1 MAEENEFGSIHLGA
15 SSKLFSYARQ
25 NRRKGTE
32 AERLLWEHLRNRKL
46 NGLKFRRQHPLKN
59 FVADFYCH
67 EAKLAIELD
76 GEVHNMEEQQDYD
89 LGRTY
94 ELNELGI
101 TVIRLTNQQ
110 VFTKTDEVLN
120 QIKKQTSK

>member
-1 MAEENEFGSIHLGA
+1 MHLGA
-15 SSKLFSYARQ
+15 GSKLFSYARQ
-25 NRRKGTE
+25 NRRKSTE
-32 AERLLWEHLRNRKL
+32 AEKLLWEHLRNRKL

-76 GEVHNMEEQQDYD
+76 GEVHNMDEQKDYD
-89 LGRTY
+89 AGRAY

-101 TVIRLTNQQ
+101 TVIRFTNQQ
-110 VFTKTDEVLN
+110 ALTKTDEVLN

>member
-1 MAEENEFGSIHLGA
+1 M
-15 SSKLFSYARQ
+15 
-25 NRRKGTE
+25 
-32 AERLLWEHLRNRKL
+32 LWEHLRNRKL
-46 NGLKFRRQHPLKN
+46 NGLKFRRQHPLNN

-76 GEVHNMEEQQDYD
+76 GEVHDIEEQKDYD
-89 LGRTY
+89 NGRTY

-101 TVIRLTNQQ
+101 TVIRFTNQQ
-110 VFTKTDEVLN
+110 ALTKTDEVLN